1 LISVLIPAY
10 HVEVAP
16 LIVFL
21 QEQAVSSRVIIE
33 IIVWDDAS
41 NIDFSPLKEISEVS
55 FFRSPINKGRAATR
69 TLLAGKA
76 KYPCLLFLDADV
88 FPTSDIFLLSYS
100 RYAAGDTIVVG
111 GIKYERKRPADPLF
125 FRWYY
130 GKAREELSAGK
141 RGKNPYNHFMTGNF
155 LIPKAIFLRF
165 PLDDVPSAYGHE
177 DTLLGYL
184 FQKTGIP
191 ICHIDNPVFHLGLEE
206 NEVFLNKSKEAVASL
221 WHLRNLGYPLP
232 VRLNRAF
239 NLLAQSN
246 LMKLAAV
253 FYPLLDT
260 PMIKKVFFSG
270 SYGSLLLFDL
280 YKLTYLC
287 RLALGKGK

>member
-1 LISVLIPAY
+1 
-10 HVEVAP
+10 
-16 LIVFL
+16 
-21 QEQAVSSRVIIE
+21 
-33 IIVWDDAS
+33 
-41 NIDFSPLKEISEVS
+41 
-55 FFRSPINKGRAATR
+55 
-69 TLLAGKA
+69 
-76 KYPCLLFLDADV
+76 
-88 FPTSDIFLLSYS
+88 
-100 RYAAGDTIVVG
+100 
-111 GIKYERKRPADPLF
+111 
-125 FRWYY
+125 
-130 GKAREELSAGK
+130 
-141 RGKNPYNHFMTGNF
+141 MTGNF